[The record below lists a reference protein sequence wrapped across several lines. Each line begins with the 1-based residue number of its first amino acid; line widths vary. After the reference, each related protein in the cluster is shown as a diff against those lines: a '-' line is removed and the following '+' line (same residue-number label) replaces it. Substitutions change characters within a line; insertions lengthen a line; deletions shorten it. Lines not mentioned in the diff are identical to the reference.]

1 VAGVTAAHPHD
12 AQIRA
17 LYIQFVDGWNRRSGA
32 AVAAGFADDGDII
45 GFDGTHHRGRL
56 SIAADLRQVFG
67 THETPAY
74 VGVIRSVRPMAP
86 GVAVL
91 LAHAG
96 MIPPGGTDFDP
107 ELHAVHT
114 LVAVDEGGGRW
125 RIALFQATPAAWH
138 QHPEA
143 REALTQELRGLL
155 APS

>member
-1 VAGVTAAHPHD
+1 VTAAHPHD

-17 LYIQFVDGWNRRSGA
+17 LYHQFLDGWNRRSGA

-45 GFDGTHHRGRL
+45 GFDGSHHRGRL
-56 SIAADLRQVFG
+56 SIAADLRAVFAD
-67 THETPAY
+67 HPTPGY
-74 VGVIRSVRPMAP
+74 VGVIRSVRPIAP

-96 MIPPGGTDFDP
+96 MIPAGESDFDP
-107 ELHAVHT
+107 QLHAVHT

-125 RIALFQATPAAWH
+125 RISLFQTTPAAWH

-143 REALTQELRGLL
+143 REALTEELRSLL
-155 APS
+155 ATP